1 MHLSRAPDGQDVR
14 TYDGSGEWV
23 KIFTSGMD
31 LKADGTFSWPL
42 YTSYESKLPPRV
54 WFKLAAWI
62 FFLWLTNRLQIVFKI
77 PEQTPAGQY
86 LMRMDLPWSGMI
98 NQYIN
103 HGDVLTQ
110 LYPSCAQLNIKSS
123 ATGSLPKGVKIPEI
137 FSPDVLGA
145 FVFLLYYPCVYLP
158 FCCKVW

>member
-1 MHLSRAPDGQDVR
+1 MARTSERTMGRASGSRSSRLGWTSRQTGRSRGRCTRRMSRNCHHGYGLSSLCG
-14 TYDGSGEWV
+14 
-23 KIFTSGMD
+23 F
-31 LKADGTFSWPL
+31 F
-42 YTSYESKLPPRV
+42 
-54 WFKLAAWI
+54 
-62 FFLWLTNRLQIVFKI
+62 FFLTDRLQIVFKI

-145 FVFLLYYPCVYLP
+145 FVFLLCYLVSICL
-158 FCCKVW
+158 FCCKVWWPRR